1 MVVMMAIKVRFR
13 LKHEG
18 TAPTQRP
25 SLTSVEV
32 RTHPDA
38 QPRFPLFSSVTNHN
52 CSKSASALNEWSAYW
67 PRTKRAGQETD
78 EFAYVA
84 AVVSCL
90 GL

>member
-1 MVVMMAIKVRFR
+1 MIVMMAVNLLFR

-38 QPRFPLFSSVTNHN
+38 QPRFPLFSAVANHN
-52 CSKSASALNEWSAYW
+52 RSESASAPNEWSAYW
-67 PRTKRAGQETD
+67 SRTKRAGQEAA